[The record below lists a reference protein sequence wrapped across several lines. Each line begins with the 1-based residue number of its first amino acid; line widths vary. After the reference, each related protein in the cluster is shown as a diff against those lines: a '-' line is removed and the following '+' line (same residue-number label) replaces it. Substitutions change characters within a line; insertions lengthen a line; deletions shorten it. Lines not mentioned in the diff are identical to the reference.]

1 MTDLFIKHPRKTLF
15 QKNSSTLQSHNTIFC
30 PEMFFSCVTF
40 DLHPQDTMLIQLDDL
55 TSSTL
60 CRHDCD
66 YLSTHTSELGIT
78 IQNKSDTVIH
88 VKENDLLT
96 SLLAQPSILHTF
108 SYIPPCYSPNT
119 KPSCPKLPYT
129 VPHRLPYF
137 NSKKLIKNYIKLI
150 DESLS
155 SVTMKLQPCHA
166 SQYFNP
172 NDIYTTVT
180 CHIHPQRS
188 ILITLDSYS
197 NLFVYNCKID
207 MLTKFSTDTLGI
219 ILYNTS
225 NRSILIPKQTT
236 LIQLLS
242 HSCIQHQLCRIK
254 IH

>member
-15 QKNSSTLQSHNTIFC
+15 QKNSSAIQSHNTIFC
-30 PEMFFSCVTF
+30 PEMFSSCVTF

-96 SLLAQPSILHTF
+96 SLLAQPFIIHTF
-108 SYIPPCYSPNT
+108 CYMPPCYSPNT
-119 KPSCPKLPYT
+119 LCPNLPYT
-129 VPHRLPYF
+129 LPHMLPYF
-137 NSKKLIKNYIKLI
+137 NSKKLIQNYIKLI
-150 DESLS
+150 DESLT
-155 SVTMKLQPCHA
+155 SVTMKLQPCHSSE

-172 NDIYTTVT
+172 NLIYTTVS
-180 CHIHPQRS
+180 CHIHPKRS
-188 ILITLDSYS
+188 ILVTLACYS
-197 NLFVYNCKID
+197 HLFVYNCKID
-207 MLTKFSTDTLGI
+207 ILTKFSTDTLGI
-219 ILYNTS
+219 IFYNTS
-225 NRSILIPKQTT
+225 SRSIFIPKQTT